1 MAEARAAVTRPNVS
15 LNAEG
20 TGTTEAE
27 LELLKSTFKSLRKCA
42 LRTRYITILTLI
54 LNLFVEITETV
65 AEVE

>member
-27 LELLKSTFKSLRKCA
+27 LELLKSTFRSLKKCA
-42 LRTRYITILTLI
+42 FRTRYVFMFIFKRTSRKLTVFGI
-54 LNLFVEITETV
+54 KKT
-65 AEVE
+65 